1 MRKKIDIM
9 SFIFCVGLL
18 LLLFSSVSTAQSVG
32 IGKWR
37 AGSARELVGNIYT
50 LIFFVSGPNDEWST
64 TEKQEMMQKL
74 NESQQWL
81 QRQAKHYNVEVNFE
95 ERGQFGLDKDI
106 KLPHIVRGTASGT
119 EPVDWV
125 SKLLYAVG
133 YTSTQQFIDWVEKNT
148 KAQNTHVVIF
158 VKGKGNGY
166 AMPSSIDM
174 DRELYFLEGTVL
186 YEEFP
191 NGYELPASAISHEIL
206 HLYGA
211 WDFYK
216 TFRQT
221 AENEAKAKKQFPN
234 SIMLRTSYYIDE
246 LEVDEVSAWRVG
258 WHHNPKSWYLGF
270 EPPQ

>member
-1 MRKKIDIM
+1 MKYKILIAL
-9 SFIFCVGLL
+9 SC
-18 LLLFSSVSTAQSVG
+18 LLLFTQVSIAQSV
-32 IGKWR
+32 GKWR

-50 LIFFVSGPNDEWST
+50 LVCFVSGPEDKWT
-64 TEKQEMMQKL
+64 RKEKREMMQKL
-74 NESQQWL
+74 DESQRWL
-81 QRQAKHYNVEVNFE
+81 TKQAKRYNVQVDFE

-106 KLPHIVRGTASGT
+106 KLPFIARGTASGT

-125 SKLLYAVG
+125 SKILYTIG
-133 YTSTQQFIDWVEKNT
+133 YTSTQQFVDWVSKNT

-166 AMPSSIDM
+166 AMPSSSEM
-174 DRELYFLEGTVL
+174 NRELYFLEGTVL

-191 NGYELPASAISHEIL
+191 NGYELPASAISHEVL

-221 AENEAKAKKQFPN
+221 AENEAKAKKKFPN
-234 SIMLRTSYYIDE
+234 SVMLRTSYYIDE

-258 WHHNPKSWYLGF
+258 WNQQPKPWYHGF
-270 EPPQ
+270 EPPE